1 MPILR
6 IEEFDWETR
15 DGYEIDCEYD
25 VTDFEEATGFLRWDL
40 NLSASPAFKET
51 VMREWM
57 LSRGNLEIRNG
68 ISSRGLRFR
77 YLV

>member
-6 IEEFDWETR
+6 ISEFNWETR

-25 VTDFEEATGFLRWDL
+25 VDDFEEATGFLRWDL
-40 NLSASPAFKET
+40 KMSASPAFTET

-68 ISSRGLRFR
+68 ISSRGLHFS
-77 YLV
+77 YIP